1 MIAML
6 GIAFDPFSKRLKC
19 SRYLP
24 PPTNISSDYCYQ
36 TYGGYQNSIT
46 YVDAQAGVTLGSL
59 LIILGVVEL
68 IVALASSIYGCQSCR
83 CNVPAG
89 QVSISLGTKSEK
101 VVTASQLEDLEFDS
115 NELGL
120 HLNRVC

>member
-1 MIAML
+1 ML

-24 PPTNISSDYCYQ
+24 PPTNISWDYCYE

-46 YVDAQAGVTLGSL
+46 YVDAQAGVALGSL

-68 IVALASSIYGCQSCR
+68 IVALALSIYGCQSCR

-89 QVSISLGTKSEK
+89 QVSVSLGTKNDK
-101 VVTASQLEDLEFDS
+101 VVNSKISSLIPMNS
-115 NELGL
+115 
-120 HLNRVC
+120 VCI